1 MNCFKSTLS
10 IRERVLGQ
18 EHPTIA
24 EVLSN
29 LGQVYMDLEKFQES
43 KNCHFQAR
51 NIRMEKMESDHSE
64 LGDSIL
70 NLGMVFERC
79 SELREAAYNYHQA
92 LEIYAKHYPVNH
104 HLCQTAEECLKRVS
118 QQVDLNNP
126 SLNRYENFK
135 ARIWSSMK
143 KNFRRSMILNN
154 SFAGSFFKRELCRIW
169 LKFLCR
175 GSSYFL

>member
-1 MNCFKSTLS
+1 MRKKLYQPNHLVIFGSYN
-10 IRERVLGQ
+10 
-18 EHPTIA
+18 
-24 EVLSN
+24 N
-29 LGQVYMDLEKFQES
+29 LGLMQRGPNQPEINEL
-43 KNCHFQAR
+43 
-51 NIRMEKMESDHSE
+51 ESDHSE

-70 NLGMVFERC
+70 NLGIVFERC

-118 QQVDLNNP
+118 QQVDLNYP

-154 SFAGSFFKRELCRIW
+154 SFAGSFFKRELCRI
-169 LKFLCR
+169 
-175 GSSYFL
+175 

>member
-10 IRERVLGQ
+10 IRERVLDQ

-24 EVLSN
+24 EVMSN

-43 KNCHFQAR
+43 KNCHLQAR
-51 NIRMEKMESDHSE
+51 NIRMEKLESDHSE

-104 HLCQTAEECLKRVS
+104 HLPDSRRMFKTCLRTS
-118 QQVDLNNP
+118 
-126 SLNRYENFK
+126 
-135 ARIWSSMK
+135 
-143 KNFRRSMILNN
+143 RS
-154 SFAGSFFKRELCRIW
+154 K
-169 LKFLCR
+169 
-175 GSSYFL
+175 